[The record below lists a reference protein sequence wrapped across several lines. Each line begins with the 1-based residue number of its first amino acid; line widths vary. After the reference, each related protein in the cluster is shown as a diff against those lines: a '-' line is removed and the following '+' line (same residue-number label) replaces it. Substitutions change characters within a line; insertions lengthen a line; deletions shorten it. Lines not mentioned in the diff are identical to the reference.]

1 MKTIRRL
8 VMPAGV
14 LVMFLAMA
22 ATGLR
27 AQSLFSTHFAGKF
40 TLPFMAQWG
49 TTVLPPGE
57 YELYYGIQGN
67 KGLYAVEIRG
77 QGELPQVV
85 KIAMGRSDAKAGENA
100 LVCVREGN
108 KAHVRALELP
118 AIGESAQFALPHGV
132 SVETKILPGKK
143 SHYQNTKTQL
153 AETRIPIARVP
164 VKLSAK

>member
-8 VMPAGV
+8 VIPAGV

-67 KGLYAVEIRG
+67 KGSYAVEIRG

-132 SVETKILPGKK
+132 EVESKLIAKHQNK
-143 SHYQNTKTQL
+143 SGNTQL
-153 AETRIPIARVP
+153 AEARIRVERVP
-164 VKLSAK
+164 IKLSAK

>member
-8 VMPAGV
+8 VIPAGV

-22 ATGLR
+22 ATGVR

-67 KGLYAVEIRG
+67 KGSYAVEIRG

-85 KIAMGRSDAKAGENA
+85 KIAMGRSDAKAGENS
-100 LVCVREGN
+100 LVCVREDN
-108 KAHVRALELP
+108 KGYVRALELP
-118 AIGESAQFALPHGV
+118 AIGESIEFNLPHGV
-132 SVETKILPGKK
+132 EVESKLIAKHQNK
-143 SHYQNTKTQL
+143 SGNTQL
-153 AETRIPIARVP
+153 AEARIRVERVP
-164 VKLSAK
+164 IKLSAK